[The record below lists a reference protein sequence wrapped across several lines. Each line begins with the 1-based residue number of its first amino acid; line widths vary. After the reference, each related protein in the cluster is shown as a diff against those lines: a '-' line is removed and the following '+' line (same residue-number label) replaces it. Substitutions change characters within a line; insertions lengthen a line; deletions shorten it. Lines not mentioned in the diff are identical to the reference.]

1 MKKILV
7 MLALTLSF
15 LSAINLQTATKDELM
30 CIKGIGDK
38 KADLLIKYRK
48 SNKLTSA
55 NDLLAIKGFG
65 KGLVKNV
72 EKNVK
77 SVACGGKKSTKSK
90 SSKKSENKKS
100 VKKSKKKKSSSEDKP
115 KKESTKKSEKKSEKK
130 KSTKKNSDDE

>member
-1 MKKILV
+1 